1 MSALFS
7 ELTVLGF
14 IGLVAFALVKFGVL
28 EDVGKAVGEE
38 ELPELFET
46 LHMALFATMI
56 IFIIEVVLIIVVAQ
70 QKEKFWSDCEETV
83 QNHNRV
89 LEVHTILPCMDTSV

>member
-89 LEVHTILPCMDTSV
+89 LEVHTILPCMDDSV

>member
-89 LEVHTILPCMDTSV
+89 LEVHTIPCMDTSV